1 MTTILEL
8 KDQISKDLRNRLN
21 ISDDNLKKVLDAL
34 SGVLAAQFK
43 LAYLGLEDTQRNLY
57 PDTADTFENGGSLN
71 RLGRIYLNREIR
83 PSTSAIYRVD
93 VVGVE
98 DSVLRS
104 GLTFKSNIDSENPN
118 KLYILENEYTLTG
131 TDDII
136 TVRSIG
142 GGLDYFQDNGNN
154 LTITEPV
161 IGVDKTVVIN
171 KDGAGSL
178 FQDPVDAETTQEF
191 RNAVLNAIQLE
202 PQGGSKS
209 DYRIWASDAAGVRF
223 VYPYVKD
230 GDGGTMQIFVESSGN
245 GGVPSQDILNEVEEV
260 INFDPDETKPT
271 AQRARRPAQ
280 ANLEVVPIDPI
291 DVEINITGLIDSS
304 TDIREAIELNLIA
317 FLNNIRPFVDGA
329 DLLRNKNDILF
340 VARLQGVVTDVLDAD
355 NFFNDFSMLIDGV
368 TQTSFIFSKEKIP
381 NLINVNYL

>member
-1 MTTILEL
+1 MTTIIEL
-8 KDQISKDLRNRLN
+8 KEQISKDLRNRLS
-21 ISDDNLKKVLDAL
+21 ISDDKLKKVLDAL

-43 LAYLGLEDTQRNLY
+43 LAYLGVEDAQRNLY

-71 RLGRIYLNREIR
+71 RLGSIYLNRDIR
-83 PSTSAIYRVD
+83 PATSAIYRANVT
-93 VVGVE
+93 GVE

-104 GLTFKSNIDSENPN
+104 GLTFKSNIYSSNPN

-131 TDDII
+131 SNDLI
-136 TVRSIG
+136 TVRSVD
-142 GGLDYFQDNGNN
+142 GGLDYSQDNGNN

-171 KDGAGSL
+171 KSGFIA
-178 FQDPVDAETTQEF
+178 FTDPLAAETTQEF
-191 RNAVLNAIQLE
+191 RNSILNAIQLE

-230 GDGGTMQIFVESSGN
+230 GEAGTVQIFVESSGN
-245 GGVPSQDILNEVEEV
+245 NGVPSQSILDEVEEV

-271 AQRARRPAQ
+271 AQRARRPMQ
-280 ANLEVVPIDPI
+280 ANLEVIPIDPI
-291 DVEINITGLIDSS
+291 DVEINITGLEDSS
-304 TDIREAIELNLIA
+304 TIVRDAIELNLIE
-317 FLNNIRPFVDGA
+317 FLKNIRPFVDGS
-329 DLLRNKNDILF
+329 DLLRNKNDILYS
-340 VARLQGVVTDVLDAD
+340 AKLQGVVSDVLDPD
-355 NFFNDFSMLIDGV
+355 NFFNNFSMLIDGV
-368 TQTSFIFSKEKIP
+368 SQTSFIFSREKIP

>member
-1 MTTILEL
+1 MKTIIEL
-8 KDQISKDLRNRLN
+8 KEQISNDLRNRLG
-21 ISDDNLKKVLDAL
+21 ISDDKLKKVLDAL

-43 LAYLGLEDTQRNLY
+43 LAYLGVEDAQRNLY

-142 GGLDYFQDNGNN
+142 GGLDYFQENDNN

-161 IGVDKTVVIN
+161 IGVDKTVTIN
-171 KDGAGSL
+171 KNGFVS
-178 FQDPVDAETTQEF
+178 FTDPLAAETTQEF
-191 RNAVLNAIQLE
+191 RNSILNAIQLE

-223 VYPYVKD
+223 VYPYIKD
-230 GDGGTMQIFVESSGN
+230 SDGGTVQIFVESSDN
-245 GGVPSQDILNEVEEV
+245 GGIPSQSILDDVEEV
-260 INFDPDETKPT
+260 INFDPDETRPLSE
-271 AQRARRPAQ
+271 RSRRPVQ
-280 ANLEVVPIDPI
+280 ANLEVLPIDPI
-291 DVEINITGLIDSS
+291 DVEINITGLVDSS
-304 TDIREAIELNLIA
+304 TEIREAIELNLIA

-340 VARLQGVVTDVLDAD
+340 TARLQGVVTDVLSAD
-355 NFFNDFSMLIDGV
+355 NFFNDFNMLVDGG
-368 TQTSFIFSKEKIP
+368 TQTSFIFAREKIP

>member
-1 MTTILEL
+1 MKTIIEL
-8 KDQISKDLRNRLN
+8 KEQISNDLRNRLN
-21 ISDDNLKKVLDAL
+21 LSDDKLKKTLDAL

-43 LAYLGLEDTQRNLY
+43 LAYLGVEDAQRNLY

-71 RLGRIYLNREIR
+71 RLGSIYLNRDIR
-83 PSTSAIYRVD
+83 PATSAIYRVN
-93 VVGVE
+93 VTGVQ

-104 GLTFKSNIDSENPN
+104 GLTFKSNIDSSNPN

-131 TDDII
+131 NNNLI
-136 TVRSIG
+136 TVRSVD

-171 KDGAGSL
+171 KPSSGAI
-178 FQDPVDAETTQEF
+178 FTDPLAAETTQEF
-191 RNAVLNAIQLE
+191 RNSILNAIQLE

-230 GDGGTMQIFVESSGN
+230 GEAGTVQIFVESSGN
-245 GGVPSQDILNEVEEV
+245 GGVPSQDILDEVEEV

-271 AQRARRPAQ
+271 AQRARRPIQ
-280 ANLEVVPIDPI
+280 VYLEVIPIDPI
-291 DVEINITGLIDSS
+291 DVEINITGLDDSS
-304 TDIREAIELNLIA
+304 TSVRDAIELNLVE
-317 FLNNIRPFVDGA
+317 FLRNIRPFVDGS
-329 DLLRNKNDILF
+329 DLLRNKNDILYS
-340 VARLQGVVTDVLDAD
+340 AKLQGVVSDVLDPD
-355 NFFNDFSMLIDGV
+355 NFFNNFSMLIDGV
-368 TQTSFIFSKEKIP
+368 SQTKIIFSREKIP

>member
-1 MTTILEL
+1 MTTIIEL
-8 KDQISKDLRNRLN
+8 KEQISKDLRNRLS
-21 ISDDNLKKVLDAL
+21 ISDDKLKKVLDAL

-43 LAYLGLEDTQRNLY
+43 LAYLGVEDAQRNLY

-71 RLGRIYLNREIR
+71 RLGSIYLNRDIR
-83 PSTSAIYRVD
+83 PATSAIYRANVT
-93 VVGVE
+93 GVE

-104 GLTFKSNIDSENPN
+104 GLTFKSNIESSNPN

-131 TDDII
+131 SNDLI
-136 TVRSIG
+136 TVRSVD
-142 GGLDYFQDNGNN
+142 GGLDYSQDNGNN

-171 KDGAGSL
+171 KSGFIA
-178 FQDPVDAETTQEF
+178 FTDPLAAETTQEF
-191 RNAVLNAIQLE
+191 RNSILNAIQLE

-230 GDGGTMQIFVESSGN
+230 GEAGTVQIFVESSGN
-245 GGVPSQDILNEVEEV
+245 NGVPSQSILDEVEEV

-271 AQRARRPAQ
+271 AQRARRPMQ
-280 ANLEVVPIDPI
+280 ANLEVIPIDPI
-291 DVEINITGLIDSS
+291 DVEINITGLEDSS
-304 TDIREAIELNLIA
+304 TIVRDAIELNLIE
-317 FLNNIRPFVDGA
+317 FLKNIRPFVDGS
-329 DLLRNKNDILF
+329 DLLRNKNDILYS
-340 VARLQGVVTDVLDAD
+340 AKLQGVVSDVLDPN
-355 NFFNDFSMLIDGV
+355 NFFNNFSMLIDGV
-368 TQTSFIFSKEKIP
+368 SQTSFIFSREKIP

>member
-83 PSTSAIYRVD
+83 PATSAIYRVN
-93 VVGVE
+93 VTGVE

-131 TDDII
+131 TDDTI

-142 GGLDYFQDNGNN
+142 GGLDYFQDNDNN

-178 FQDPVDAETTQEF
+178 FQDPVNAETTQEF
-191 RNAVLNAIQLE
+191 RNAILNAIQLE

-230 GDGGTMQIFVESSGN
+230 GEAGTVQVFVESSDN
-245 GGVPSQDILNEVEEV
+245 GGVPTQSILDEVEEV
-260 INFDPDETKPT
+260 INFDPDETRPLSE
-271 AQRARRPAQ
+271 RSRRPIQ
-280 ANLEVVPIDPI
+280 VYLEVLPIDPV

-304 TDIREAIELNLIA
+304 TEIRNAIELNLIA
-317 FLNNIRPFVDGA
+317 FLKNIRPFVDGA

>member
-1 MTTILEL
+1 MTTIIEL
-8 KDQISKDLRNRLN
+8 KEQISKDLRNRLS
-21 ISDDNLKKVLDAL
+21 ISDDKLKKVLDAL

-43 LAYLGLEDTQRNLY
+43 LAYLGVEDAQRNLY

-71 RLGRIYLNREIR
+71 RLGSIYLNRDIR
-83 PSTSAIYRVD
+83 PATSAIYRANVT
-93 VVGVE
+93 GVE

-104 GLTFKSNIDSENPN
+104 GLTFKSNIDSSNPN

-131 TDDII
+131 SNDLI
-136 TVRSIG
+136 TVRSVD
-142 GGLDYFQDNGNN
+142 GGLDYSQDNGNN

-171 KDGAGSL
+171 KSGFIA
-178 FQDPVDAETTQEF
+178 FTDPLAAETTQEF
-191 RNAVLNAIQLE
+191 RNSILNAIQLE

-230 GDGGTMQIFVESSGN
+230 GEAGTVQIFVESSGN
-245 GGVPSQDILNEVEEV
+245 NGVPSQSILDEVEEV

-271 AQRARRPAQ
+271 AQRARRPIQ
-280 ANLEVVPIDPI
+280 VNLEVVPIDPV
-291 DVEINITGLIDSS
+291 DVEINITGLEDSS
-304 TDIREAIELNLIA
+304 TSVRDSIELNLIE
-317 FLNNIRPFVDGA
+317 FLRNIRPFVDGS
-329 DLLRNKNDILF
+329 DLVRNKNDILYS
-340 VARLQGVVTDVLDAD
+340 AKLQGVVSDVLDPD
-355 NFFNDFSMLIDGV
+355 NFFNNFSMLIDGV
-368 TQTSFIFSKEKIP
+368 SQTSFIFSREKIP

>member
-83 PSTSAIYRVD
+83 PATSAIYRVN
-93 VVGVE
+93 VTGVE

-104 GLTFKSNIDSENPN
+104 GLTFKSNIDSSNPN

-131 TDDII
+131 SNDLI
-136 TVRSIG
+136 TVRSVD
-142 GGLDYFQDNGNN
+142 GGLDYSQDNGNN

-161 IGVDKTVVIN
+161 IGVDKTVTIN
-171 KDGAGSL
+171 KNGFVS
-178 FQDPVDAETTQEF
+178 FTDPLAAETTQEF
-191 RNAVLNAIQLE
+191 RNSILNAIQLE

-230 GDGGTMQIFVESSGN
+230 GEAGTVQIFVESSGN
-245 GGVPSQDILNEVEEV
+245 GGVPNQAILDEVEEV

-271 AQRARRPAQ
+271 AQRARRPIQ
-280 ANLEVVPIDPI
+280 VNLEVVPIDPV
-291 DVEINITGLIDSS
+291 DVEINITGLEDSS
-304 TDIREAIELNLIA
+304 TSVRDSIELNLIE
-317 FLNNIRPFVDGA
+317 FLRNIRPFVDGS
-329 DLLRNKNDILF
+329 DLVRNKNDILYS
-340 VARLQGVVTDVLDAD
+340 AKLQGVVSDVLDPD
-355 NFFNDFSMLIDGV
+355 NFFNNFSMLIDGV
-368 TQTSFIFSKEKIP
+368 SQTSFIFSREKIP

>member
-1 MTTILEL
+1 MTTIVEL

-21 ISDDNLKKVLDAL
+21 LSDDNLKKVLDAL

-142 GGLDYFQDNGNN
+142 GGLDYFQDDNNN

-191 RNAVLNAIQLE
+191 RNAILNAIQLE

-230 GDGGTMQIFVESSGN
+230 GEAGTVQVFVESSDN
-245 GGVPSQDILNEVEEV
+245 GGVPTQSILDEVKEV
-260 INFDPDETKPT
+260 INFDPDETRPLSE
-271 AQRARRPAQ
+271 RSRRPIQ
-280 ANLEVVPIDPI
+280 VYLEVLPIDPV

-304 TDIREAIELNLIA
+304 TEIRNAIELNLIA
-317 FLNNIRPFVDGA
+317 FLKNIRPFVDGA

>member
-1 MTTILEL
+1 MKTIIEL
-8 KDQISKDLRNRLN
+8 KEQISNDLRNRLN
-21 ISDDNLKKVLDAL
+21 LSDDKLKKTLDAL

-43 LAYLGLEDTQRNLY
+43 LAYLGVEDAQRNLY

-71 RLGRIYLNREIR
+71 RLGSIYLNRDIR
-83 PSTSAIYRVD
+83 PATSAIYRVN
-93 VVGVE
+93 VTGVE

-104 GLTFKSNIDSENPN
+104 GLTFKSNIDSSNPN

-131 TDDII
+131 SNDLI
-136 TVRSIG
+136 TVRSVD

-161 IGVDKTVVIN
+161 IGVNKTVVIN
-171 KDGAGSL
+171 KPSGGAI
-178 FQDPVDAETTQEF
+178 FTDPLAAETTQEF
-191 RNAVLNAIQLE
+191 RNSILNAIQLE

-230 GDGGTMQIFVESSGN
+230 GEAGTVQIFVESSGN
-245 GGVPSQDILNEVEEV
+245 GGVPSKDILDEVEEV

-271 AQRARRPAQ
+271 AQRARRPIQ
-280 ANLEVVPIDPI
+280 VYLEVIPIDPI
-291 DVEINITGLIDSS
+291 DVEINITGLDDSS
-304 TDIREAIELNLIA
+304 TSVRDAIELNLVE
-317 FLNNIRPFVDGA
+317 FLRNVRPFVDGS
-329 DLLRNKNDILF
+329 DLLRNKNDILYS
-340 VARLQGVVTDVLDAD
+340 AKLQGVVSDVLDPD
-355 NFFNDFSMLIDGV
+355 NFFNNFSMLIDGV
-368 TQTSFIFSKEKIP
+368 SQTSFIFSREKIP

>member
-1 MTTILEL
+1 MTTIVEL
-8 KDQISKDLRNRLN
+8 KEQISKDLRNRLN
-21 ISDDNLKKVLDAL
+21 LSDDKLKKVLDAL

-43 LAYLGLEDTQRNLY
+43 LAYLGVEDAQRNLY

-71 RLGRIYLNREIR
+71 RLGSIYLNRDIR
-83 PSTSAIYRVD
+83 PATSAIYRANVT
-93 VVGVE
+93 GVE

-104 GLTFKSNIDSENPN
+104 GLTFKSNIDSSNPN

-131 TDDII
+131 SNDLI
-136 TVRSIG
+136 TVRSVD
-142 GGLDYFQDNGNN
+142 GGLDYSQDNGNN

-171 KDGAGSL
+171 KSGFIA
-178 FQDPVDAETTQEF
+178 FTDPLAAETTQEF
-191 RNAVLNAIQLE
+191 RNSILNAIQLE

-230 GDGGTMQIFVESSGN
+230 GEAGTVQIFVESSGN
-245 GGVPSQDILNEVEEV
+245 NGVPSQSILDEVEEV

-271 AQRARRPAQ
+271 AQRARRPMQ
-280 ANLEVVPIDPI
+280 ANLEVIPIDPI
-291 DVEINITGLIDSS
+291 DVEINITGLEDSS
-304 TDIREAIELNLIA
+304 TIVRDAIELNLIE
-317 FLNNIRPFVDGA
+317 FLKNIRPFVDGS
-329 DLLRNKNDILF
+329 DLLRNKNDILYS
-340 VARLQGVVTDVLDAD
+340 AKLQGVVSDVLDPD
-355 NFFNDFSMLIDGV
+355 NFFNNFSMLIDGV
-368 TQTSFIFSKEKIP
+368 SQTSFIFSREKIP

>member
-1 MTTILEL
+1 MTTIIEL
-8 KDQISKDLRNRLN
+8 KEQISKDLRNRLS
-21 ISDDNLKKVLDAL
+21 ISDDKLKKVLDAL

-43 LAYLGLEDTQRNLY
+43 LAYLGVEDAQRNLY

-71 RLGRIYLNREIR
+71 RLGSIYLNRDIR
-83 PSTSAIYRVD
+83 PATSAIYRANVT
-93 VVGVE
+93 GVE

-104 GLTFKSNIDSENPN
+104 GLTFKSNIDSSNPN

-131 TDDII
+131 SNDLI
-136 TVRSIG
+136 TVRSVD
-142 GGLDYFQDNGNN
+142 GGLDYSQDNGNN

-171 KDGAGSL
+171 KSGFIA
-178 FQDPVDAETTQEF
+178 FTDPLAAETTQEF
-191 RNAVLNAIQLE
+191 RNSILNAIQLE

-230 GDGGTMQIFVESSGN
+230 GEAGTVQIFVESSGN
-245 GGVPSQDILNEVEEV
+245 NGVPSQSILDEVEEV

-271 AQRARRPAQ
+271 AQRARRPIQ
-280 ANLEVVPIDPI
+280 VHLEVIPIDPI
-291 DVEINITGLIDSS
+291 DVEINITGLEDSS
-304 TDIREAIELNLIA
+304 TIVRDAIELNLIE
-317 FLNNIRPFVDGA
+317 FLKNIRPFVDGS
-329 DLLRNKNDILF
+329 DLLRNKNDILYS
-340 VARLQGVVTDVLDAD
+340 AKLQGVVSDVLDPD
-355 NFFNDFSMLIDGV
+355 NFFNNFSMLIDGV
-368 TQTSFIFSKEKIP
+368 SQTSFIFSREKIP

>member
-1 MTTILEL
+1 MKTIIEL
-8 KDQISKDLRNRLN
+8 KEQISNDLRNRLN
-21 ISDDNLKKVLDAL
+21 LSDDKLKKTLDAL

-43 LAYLGLEDTQRNLY
+43 LAYLGVEDAQRNLY

-71 RLGRIYLNREIR
+71 RLGSIYLNRDIR
-83 PSTSAIYRVD
+83 PATSAIYRANVT
-93 VVGVE
+93 GVE

-104 GLTFKSNIDSENPN
+104 GLTFKSNIDSSNPN

-131 TDDII
+131 SNDLI
-136 TVRSIG
+136 TVRSVD
-142 GGLDYFQDNGNN
+142 GGLDYSQDNGNN

-171 KDGAGSL
+171 KSGFIA
-178 FQDPVDAETTQEF
+178 FTDPLAAETTQEF
-191 RNAVLNAIQLE
+191 RNSILNAIQLE

-230 GDGGTMQIFVESSGN
+230 GEAGTVQIFVESSGN
-245 GGVPSQDILNEVEEV
+245 NGVPSQSILDEVEEV

-271 AQRARRPAQ
+271 AQRARRPIQ
-280 ANLEVVPIDPI
+280 VYLEVIPIDPI
-291 DVEINITGLIDSS
+291 DVEINITGLEDSS
-304 TDIREAIELNLIA
+304 TIVRDAIELNLIE
-317 FLNNIRPFVDGA
+317 FLKNIRPFVDGS
-329 DLLRNKNDILF
+329 DLLRNKNDILYS
-340 VARLQGVVTDVLDAD
+340 AKLQGVVSNVLDPD
-355 NFFNDFSMLIDGV
+355 NFFNNFSMLIDGV
-368 TQTSFIFSKEKIP
+368 SQTSFIFSREKIP

>member
-1 MTTILEL
+1 MTTIIEL
-8 KDQISKDLRNRLN
+8 KEQISKDLRNRLS
-21 ISDDNLKKVLDAL
+21 ISDDKLKKVLDAL

-43 LAYLGLEDTQRNLY
+43 LAYLGVEDAQRNLY

-71 RLGRIYLNREIR
+71 RLGSIYLNRDIR
-83 PSTSAIYRVD
+83 PATSAIYRANVT
-93 VVGVE
+93 GVE

-104 GLTFKSNIDSENPN
+104 GLTFKSNIDSSNPN

-131 TDDII
+131 SNDLI
-136 TVRSIG
+136 TVRSVD
-142 GGLDYFQDNGNN
+142 GGLDYSQDNGNN

-171 KDGAGSL
+171 KSGFIA
-178 FQDPVDAETTQEF
+178 FTDPLAAETTQEF
-191 RNAVLNAIQLE
+191 RNSILNAIQLE

-230 GDGGTMQIFVESSGN
+230 GEAGTVQIFVESSGN
-245 GGVPSQDILNEVEEV
+245 NGVPSQSILDEVEEV

-271 AQRARRPAQ
+271 AQRARRPMQ
-280 ANLEVVPIDPI
+280 ANLEVIPIDPI
-291 DVEINITGLIDSS
+291 DVEINITGLEDSS
-304 TDIREAIELNLIA
+304 TIVRDAIELNLIE
-317 FLNNIRPFVDGA
+317 FLKNIRPFVDGS
-329 DLLRNKNDILF
+329 DLLRNKNDILYS
-340 VARLQGVVTDVLDAD
+340 AKLQGVVSDVLDPD
-355 NFFNDFSMLIDGV
+355 NFFNNFSMLIDGV
-368 TQTSFIFSKEKIP
+368 SQTSFIFSREKIP

>member
-1 MTTILEL
+1 MTTIVEL
-8 KDQISKDLRNRLN
+8 KEQISKDLRNRLN
-21 ISDDNLKKVLDAL
+21 LSDDKLKKVLDAF

-43 LAYLGLEDTQRNLY
+43 LAYLGVEDAQRNLY

-71 RLGRIYLNREIR
+71 RLGSIYLNRDIR
-83 PSTSAIYRVD
+83 PATSAIYNVN
-93 VVGVE
+93 VTGVE

-104 GLTFKSNIDSENPN
+104 GLTFKSNIDSSNPN

-131 TDDII
+131 SNDLI
-136 TVRSIG
+136 TVRSVD

-161 IGVDKTVVIN
+161 IGVDKTVTIN
-171 KDGAGSL
+171 KNGFVS
-178 FQDPVDAETTQEF
+178 FTDPLAAETTQEF
-191 RNAVLNAIQLE
+191 RNSILNAIQLE

-230 GDGGTMQIFVESSGN
+230 GEAGTVQIFVESSGN
-245 GGVPSQDILNEVEEV
+245 GGVPNQAILDEVEEV

-271 AQRARRPAQ
+271 AQRARRPIQ
-280 ANLEVVPIDPI
+280 VNLEVVPIDPV
-291 DVEINITGLIDSS
+291 DVEINITGLEDSS
-304 TDIREAIELNLIA
+304 TSVRDSIELNLIE
-317 FLNNIRPFVDGA
+317 FLRNIRPFVDGS
-329 DLLRNKNDILF
+329 DLVRNKNDILYS
-340 VARLQGVVTDVLDAD
+340 AKLQGVVSDVLDPD
-355 NFFNDFSMLIDGV
+355 NFFNNFSMLIDGV
-368 TQTSFIFSKEKIP
+368 SQTSFIFSREKIP

>member
-1 MTTILEL
+1 MTTIVEL
-8 KDQISKDLRNRLN
+8 KEQISKDLRNRLN
-21 ISDDNLKKVLDAL
+21 LSDDKLKKVLDAL

-43 LAYLGLEDTQRNLY
+43 LAYLGVEDAQRNLY

-71 RLGRIYLNREIR
+71 RLGSIYLNRDIR
-83 PSTSAIYRVD
+83 PATSAIYRVN
-93 VVGVE
+93 VTGVE

-104 GLTFKSNIDSENPN
+104 GLTFKSNEDSENAG

-131 TDDII
+131 TNDII
-136 TVRSIG
+136 TIRSIG
-142 GGLDYFQDNGNN
+142 GGLDYLQDNGNN

-171 KDGAGSL
+171 KPSGGAI
-178 FQDPVDAETTQEF
+178 FTDPLAAETTQEF
-191 RNAVLNAIQLE
+191 RNSILNAIQLE

-230 GDGGTMQIFVESSGN
+230 GEAGTVQIFVESSGN
-245 GGVPSQDILNEVEEV
+245 GGVPSQAVLDEVEEV

-271 AQRARRPAQ
+271 AQRARRPIQ
-280 ANLEVVPIDPI
+280 VNLEVVPIDPI
-291 DVEINITGLIDSS
+291 DVEINITGLEDSS
-304 TDIREAIELNLIA
+304 TTVRDAIELNLIE
-317 FLNNIRPFVDGA
+317 FLKNIRPFVDGS
-329 DLLRNKNDILF
+329 DLLRNKNDILYS
-340 VARLQGVVTDVLDAD
+340 AKLQGVVSDVLDPD
-355 NFFNDFSMLIDGV
+355 NFFNNFSMLIDGV
-368 TQTSFIFSKEKIP
+368 SQTSFIFSREKIP

>member
-1 MTTILEL
+1 MTTIIEL
-8 KDQISKDLRNRLN
+8 KEQISKDLRNRLS
-21 ISDDNLKKVLDAL
+21 ISDDKLKKVLDAL

-43 LAYLGLEDTQRNLY
+43 LAYLGVEDAQRNLY

-71 RLGRIYLNREIR
+71 RLGSIYLNRDIR
-83 PSTSAIYRVD
+83 PATSAIYRANVT
-93 VVGVE
+93 GVE

-104 GLTFKSNIDSENPN
+104 GLTFKSNIDSSNPN

-131 TDDII
+131 SNDLI
-136 TVRSIG
+136 TVRSVD
-142 GGLDYFQDNGNN
+142 GGLDYSQDNGNN

-171 KDGAGSL
+171 KSGFIA
-178 FQDPVDAETTQEF
+178 FTDPLAAETTQEF
-191 RNAVLNAIQLE
+191 RNSILNAIQLE

-230 GDGGTMQIFVESSGN
+230 GEAGTVQIFVESSGN
-245 GGVPSQDILNEVEEV
+245 NGVPSQSILDEVEEV

-271 AQRARRPAQ
+271 AQRARRPMQ
-280 ANLEVVPIDPI
+280 ANLEVIPIDPI
-291 DVEINITGLIDSS
+291 DVEINITGLEDSS
-304 TDIREAIELNLIA
+304 TIVRDAIELNLIE
-317 FLNNIRPFVDGA
+317 FLKNIRPFVDGS
-329 DLLRNKNDILF
+329 DLLRNKNDILYS
-340 VARLQGVVTDVLDAD
+340 AKLQGVVSNVLDPD
-355 NFFNDFSMLIDGV
+355 NFFNNFSMLIDGV
-368 TQTSFIFSKEKIP
+368 SQTSFIFSREKIP

>member
-1 MTTILEL
+1 MTTIIEL
-8 KDQISKDLRNRLN
+8 KEQISKDLRNRLS
-21 ISDDNLKKVLDAL
+21 ISDDKLKKVLDAL

-43 LAYLGLEDTQRNLY
+43 LAYLGVEDAQRNLY

-71 RLGRIYLNREIR
+71 RLGSIYLNRDIR
-83 PSTSAIYRVD
+83 PATSAIYRVN
-93 VVGVE
+93 VTGVE

-104 GLTFKSNIDSENPN
+104 GLTFKSNIDSSNPN

-131 TDDII
+131 SNDLI
-136 TVRSIG
+136 TVRSVD
-142 GGLDYFQDNGNN
+142 GGLDYSQDNGNN

-171 KDGAGSL
+171 KSGFIA
-178 FQDPVDAETTQEF
+178 FTDPLAAETTQEF
-191 RNAVLNAIQLE
+191 RNSILNAIQLE

-230 GDGGTMQIFVESSGN
+230 GEAGTVQIFVESSGN
-245 GGVPSQDILNEVEEV
+245 NGVPSQSILDEVEEV

-271 AQRARRPAQ
+271 AQRARRPMQ
-280 ANLEVVPIDPI
+280 ANLEVIPIDPI
-291 DVEINITGLIDSS
+291 DVEINITGLEDSS
-304 TDIREAIELNLIA
+304 TIVRDAIELNLIE
-317 FLNNIRPFVDGA
+317 FLKNIRPFVDGS
-329 DLLRNKNDILF
+329 DLLRNKNDILYS
-340 VARLQGVVTDVLDAD
+340 AKLQGVVSDVLDPD
-355 NFFNDFSMLIDGV
+355 NFFNNFSMLIDGV
-368 TQTSFIFSKEKIP
+368 SQTSFIFSREKIP